1 MSFGRIVEKIK
12 YKDGYVKKSEIFKA
26 LETVDKEYDYETGDY
41 GSILFEWYIC
51 NYGEVCDAID
61 FVECEDVKPVVHA
74 RWFPMTTPD
83 EKGRVEYCCDH
94 CRKFISGTWNKDQK
108 YCGACGAR
116 MDG

>member
-1 MSFGRIVEKIK
+1 MSFGRIVGKIK

-41 GSILFEWYIC
+41 GSILSEWYIC

-61 FVECEDVKPVVHA
+61 FVECEDVQPVVHA
-74 RWFPMTTPD
+74 KWI
-83 EKGRVEYCCDH
+83 EHEHEWGRNYENSDYECSH
-94 CRKFISGTWNKDQK
+94 CHNIISMFYDTDWCPN
-108 YCGACGAR
+108 CGAR